1 VSGLVAQ
8 LKDRIILVTGASGS
22 IGRAIVAAVAREGGR
37 VIKTDLDGRPDIDH
51 VLDVTQEDDWAR
63 VTRAIDVAHGRL
75 DGLVG
80 NAGIFLIGRLETATY
95 ADWKRTMAINADGI
109 FLGCKAM
116 WPLLKRSDAAS
127 IVNISSVA
135 GLIGSANVPAY
146 CASKGAVRLL
156 TKSVA
161 LDGAQQSPP
170 IRCNSVH
177 PAFIEGDMADSFAA
191 MAPDHDAAYAQMRA
205 TIPLNRIGKPCEV
218 AEAVVWLLSPAA
230 SFVTGSELITDGG
243 YTAR

>member
-1 VSGLVAQ
+1 
-8 LKDRIILVTGASGS
+8 
-22 IGRAIVAAVAREGGR
+22 
-37 VIKTDLDGRPDIDH
+37 
-51 VLDVTQEDDWAR
+51 
-63 VTRAIDVAHGRL
+63 
-75 DGLVG
+75 
-80 NAGIFLIGRLETATY
+80 
-95 ADWKRTMAINADGI
+95 
-109 FLGCKAM
+109 
-116 WPLLKRSDAAS
+116 LKRSDAAS

-191 MAPDHDAAYAQMRA
+191 MAPDHDAAFAQMRA